1 MAFSLVGFKGF
12 MTMGMTQILVISD
25 TNDLYS
31 VWATGVISDKS
42 FIALQSLLAM
52 GFFSIQL
59 SM

>member
-1 MAFSLVGFKGF
+1 